1 MLFRGTV
8 VVAAVLLACSIAWA
22 ADEGKK
28 TSAPEEVSEGEM
40 LKKSTELKKQGLEV
54 VKFVLELLNVARQ
67 EKDIQKVNCVNEKL
81 TAAKALLL
89 ITERA
94 DIALQEHIVKK
105 EIASARHEYEKINIA
120 KEKLKM
126 LRSEA
131 QACTGQLTYTGE
143 TKVDIEEP
151 KDEKAPPQPKTTQAW
166 WDKLWETTG
175 LDRPPS
181 ASPYM

>member
-1 MLFRGTV
+1 MLMRQIV
-8 VVAAVLLACSIAWA
+8 VIAAVVLAGSIALA
-22 ADEGKK
+22 AEGGKGA
-28 TSAPEEVSEGEM
+28 APEEAISEGEM

-54 VKFVLELLNVARQ
+54 VKFILELLNAARQ

-105 EIASARHEYEKINIA
+105 ELASARHEYEKINIA
-120 KEKLKM
+120 KEKLKL

-131 QACTGQLTYTGE
+131 QACTGQLTYTGD
-143 TKVDIEEP
+143 TKVDVEEP

-175 LDRPPS
+175 FDRPPS
-181 ASPYM
+181 ASPYL